1 MNGDDFEGAP
11 NDPPNTLLGGAG
23 PALSFSLL
31 SFSSADFIVV
41 DAPNMLEPE
50 EPVVVSLKRFV
61 PGVMVKEN
69 DAGGG
74 VDEAG
79 LSFSLSF
86 SSGATLSE
94 PKSVE
99 VFGGLPKSKELVPGR
114 LVLPLLPPKAKV
126 PDVLEGAN
134 VPREKGEFIE
144 GVDSTSF
151 GV

>member
-1 MNGDDFEGAP
+1 VPKVNGVDFEGAP
-11 NDPPNTLLGGAG
+11 NGPPNKLLGGGAA
-23 PALSFSLL
+23 ALSFSLL
-31 SFSSADFIVV
+31 SFSSADFVIV

-50 EPVVVSLKRFV
+50 EPVVVSLKSFA
-61 PGVMVKEN
+61 PGARAKEN

-86 SSGATLSE
+86 SSGALLSE

-114 LVLPLLPPKAKV
+114 LVPPPKEKV
-126 PDVLEGAN
+126 PDALEGAN
-134 VPREKGEFIE
+134 APREKGGFTG
-144 GVDSTSF
+144 GVDSASF